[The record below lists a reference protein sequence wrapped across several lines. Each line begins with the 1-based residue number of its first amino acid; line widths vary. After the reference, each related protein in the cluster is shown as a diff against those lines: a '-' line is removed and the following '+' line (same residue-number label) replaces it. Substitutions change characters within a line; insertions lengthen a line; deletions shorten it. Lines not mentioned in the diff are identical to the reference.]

1 MEIHFGYHDNVHT
14 LDSERG
20 KIRDETGF
28 SSDLGGFPK
37 SPFFFLLTIFELYLA
52 YTAKMTADFTMLATF
67 LGDRTFSKMSEV
79 LLEIRPAYLL
89 LL

>member
-20 KIRDETGF
+20 KIRQVFLQIWEGPPN
-28 SSDLGGFPK
+28 LH
-37 SPFFFLLTIFELYLA
+37 FFFLLTVFELYLA
-52 YTAKMTADFTMLATF
+52 YTAKMTADFTTMLATF

-79 LLEIRPAYLL
+79 LLEIRPDYLL